1 VLYADGVMGMRV
13 SVVAVVRVVAVD
25 KLDVGD
31 RTAVIV
37 ENEPLMAELVAGIE
51 LDAAAVLDGA
61 VMVENEPLMTE
72 LVARIE
78 FDAGVELDADTEL
91 DPSIELDA
99 EIELD
104 PSTELDADDGLDAA
118 VMVENEPLI
127 AELVADDRLDT
138 ALVPEDDGL
147 DITVFPEDD
156 TADDE
161 PVVDPDEGGGPV
173 PARIRTPTLIVLA
186 ALLMAFCAD
195 RR

>member
-1 VLYADGVMGMRV
+1 MRV

-51 LDAAAVLDGA
+51 LDATPVLDEA
-61 VMVENEPLMTE
+61 VIVENEPLMTE
-72 LVARIE
+72 LVAS
-78 FDAGVELDADTEL
+78 VELDAGTEL
-91 DPSIELDA
+91 DPSA
-99 EIELD
+99 ELD
-104 PSTELDADDGLDAA
+104 PSTELDAVTELDPSTGLDTDDGLDAA
-118 VMVENEPLI
+118 VIVENEPLM

-147 DITVFPEDD
+147 DIKVFPEDD

-173 PARIRTPTLIVLA
+173 PARMRTPTLIVLA
-186 ALLMAFCAD
+186 ALLMAFCAS
-195 RR
+195 RK